1 MKLPILCYHKV
12 GPVAEEGRRLNIE
25 PSRLTEHASFFIRR
39 GFRTLLAGDLAGD
52 WPSRAVCFTFD
63 DAYFS
68 TLTHG
73 VEAMQR
79 AGAVGSI
86 YAVAGLVGQSSSWDR
101 GNARPLADWDLLRSV
116 QEAGFEIGNH
126 TLNHA
131 RLGELDLEAQTGEIR
146 LANNALAE
154 QGINS
159 RSFCL
164 PYGSH
169 NPETPAAMQSAGVNV
184 GLALSRRAA
193 VPGDNRLLLPRIVV
207 AYGDRLPKL
216 LYKLHLR
223 PVMPSLRKRP
233 DHV

>member
-25 PSRLTEHASFFIRR
+25 PARLTQHAAFFVRR
-39 GFRTLLAGDLAGD
+39 GFRTVLAGDLAVD
-52 WPSRAVCFTFD
+52 WPSQAVCFTFD
-63 DAYFS
+63 DAYVS

-73 VEAMQR
+73 FEAMQS

-86 YAVAGLVGQSSSWDR
+86 YAVAGLVGKTSSWDT
-101 GNARPLADWDLLRSV
+101 GNERPLADWDLLRSA

-131 RLGELDLEAQTGEIR
+131 RLGELGLEAQTGEIR
-146 LANNALAE
+146 LADEALAG
-154 QGINS
+154 QGINA

-169 NPETPAAMQSAGVNV
+169 NPETPAAMQSAGVTV
-184 GLALSRRAA
+184 GLALARRAA

-207 AYGDRLPKL
+207 AYGDHLPKL

-223 PVMPSLRKRP
+223 HLMPSVRKRP
-233 DHV
+233 DYV

>member
-12 GPVAEEGRRLNIE
+12 GPVADEGRRLNIE
-25 PSRLTEHASFFIRR
+25 PSRLTQHASFFVRR
-39 GFRTLLAGDLAGD
+39 GFRTVLAGDLAGE

-63 DAYFS
+63 DAYLS

-73 VEAMQR
+73 VEAMKR
-79 AGAVGSI
+79 AWAVGSI
-86 YAVAGLVGQSSSWDR
+86 YAVAGLVGKTSSWDI
-101 GNARPLADWDLLRSV
+101 GNERPLADWVLLLRA
-116 QEAGFEIGNH
+116 QAAGFEIGNH

-131 RLGELDLEAQTGEIR
+131 RLGELGLEVQIGEIR
-146 LANNALAE
+146 LAHEALAE

-169 NPETPAAMQSAGVNV
+169 NPDTPAAMQSAGVTV

-193 VPGDNRLLLPRIVV
+193 VPGDNRLLMPRIVV
-207 AYGDRLPKL
+207 GYGDHLPKL

-223 PVMPSLRKRP
+223 PLMPSLRSRP
-233 DHV
+233 HYV